1 MGRVNY
7 KDFKRTPKKLVDT
20 IRTLACNAAHL
31 AALLKEQPYPAP
43 KKIAIQVAS
52 EGEWPVLA

>member
-43 KKIAIQVAS
+43 KK
-52 EGEWPVLA
+52 